1 MSDSGLPGHLAAMH
15 KRERRRT
22 AARFKQFVAIL
33 TTTGYVLVAGGGWE
47 PMLKGAKVGFVQALA
62 LVAGV
67 AMLALS
73 VYLAPEGETKDVGL

>member
-1 MSDSGLPGHLAAMH
+1 MSDPASSSHLTTMH

-47 PMLKGAKVGFVQALA
+47 SL
-62 LVAGV
+62 
-67 AMLALS
+67 
-73 VYLAPEGETKDVGL
+73 